1 MTLKRFIKNSLV
13 VTCLVFPLIWLY
25 MDSELGMSRK
35 AHEVDMLLLNVIQVD
50 TELTE
55 RVLRTRSQLTLH
67 YDDISSSQKR
77 LHNLLAKFPM
87 SIINNST
94 ALKEQLSAIT
104 ELSLE
109 TQNSLD
115 RFKSLIHR

>member
-13 VTCLVFPLIWLY
+13 VICLVFPLIWLY

-55 RVLRTRSQLTLH
+55 RVL
-67 YDDISSSQKR
+67 
-77 LHNLLAKFPM
+77 
-87 SIINNST
+87 
-94 ALKEQLSAIT
+94 
-104 ELSLE
+104 
-109 TQNSLD
+109 
-115 RFKSLIHR
+115 